1 MITMTV
7 FKKNIRNEWEAV
19 TTTAR
24 RSGAVEFARMMLP
37 ILYDT
42 LSVDDEDMEYFENE
56 FNEQANGD
64 GEIYI
69 DNLIWVK

>member
-1 MITMTV
+1 MTV
-7 FKKNIRNEWEAV
+7 FKKNNKNDWEAV

-24 RSGAVEFARMMLP
+24 RSGAVEFARMVLA
-37 ILYDT
+37 ILYET
-42 LSVDDEDMEYFENE
+42 LYVDDEDIEYFEEE
-56 FNEQANGD
+56 FNRQANGD

>member
-1 MITMTV
+1 MTV
-7 FKKNIRNEWEAV
+7 FRKNNDNAWEAI

-24 RSGAVEFARMMLP
+24 RSGAIEFARTVLA
-37 ILYDT
+37 ILYET
-42 LSVDDEDMEYFENE
+42 LSVDDEDVEYYENE
-56 FNEQANGD
+56 FNRQANGD